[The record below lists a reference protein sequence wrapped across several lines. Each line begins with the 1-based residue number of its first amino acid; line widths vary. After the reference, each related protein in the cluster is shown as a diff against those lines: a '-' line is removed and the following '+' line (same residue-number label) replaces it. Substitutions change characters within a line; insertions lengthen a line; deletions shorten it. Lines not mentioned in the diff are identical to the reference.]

1 MHPDEQEV
9 PGSSPQAQVQA
20 ISDIRTEC
28 VPLLEKV
35 EALLAD
41 LGKTRHPAGREIALV
56 KTKLQEARMWA
67 GMGLSHF
74 DTGFKPSD
82 MPGQPE
88 SKSKAV

>member
-1 MHPDEQEV
+1 MPDIEATPPIPDSEAV
-9 PGSSPQAQVQA
+9 EA
-20 ISDIRTEC
+20 ISVIRADSVT
-28 VPLLEKV
+28 LLEKV
-35 EALLAD
+35 EELLAD
-41 LGKTRHPAGREIALV
+41 LGKSRHPAGREIALV

-88 SKSKAV
+88 SKSKAA